1 VYHAVLI
8 ITRYDADLRAILVHH
23 VLRVVQEFAV
33 LVITH
38 TIRAVLNEDDLLGY
52 LISYCQAEDRV
63 HQKEKG
69 EGVQAMQKDEVVK
82 LNQAEEVK
90 EVKKVME

>member
-1 VYHAVLI
+1 
-8 ITRYDADLRAILVHH
+8 
-23 VLRVVQEFAV
+23 
-33 LVITH
+33 
-38 TIRAVLNEDDLLGY
+38 
-52 LISYCQAEDRV
+52 V